1 MKDPRGVRDG
11 QEANGGAKGGAT
23 SPAQDSLVPL
33 LLLSMEDKG
42 SYDSQLR
49 ERLGEL
55 GFDGTGPEE
64 MYRTLW
70 RMEREGMVV
79 CNRDGSGFKIPRRW
93 YEITESGRAYLES
106 LASSQGRHQEDTE
119 PVPRNLRQRLRP
131 GDTRMRE
138 GSSRVPLKVP
148 SPAEGDVR
156 R

>member
-1 MKDPRGVRDG
+1 MSRERNQRRRLKRILEGTIAMKDPRGARDG

-23 SPAQDSLVPL
+23 SSAQDSLVPL

-106 LASSQGRHQEDTE
+106 LTSSQGRHQEDTDLFLGTSA
-119 PVPRNLRQRLRP
+119 N
-131 GDTRMRE
+131 
-138 GSSRVPLKVP
+138 GSVQGTP
-148 SPAEGDVR
+148 E
-156 R
+156 